1 MSKFLIILFIALL
14 FFIFSFIIWNYN
26 IVLGIMLILVITV
39 CIIQSVKQCNQKI
52 LEDPTE
58 VICIST
64 IYSRQSHPVTSST
77 ISYYNHC
84 ISNTTYTSCTIMS
97 TSTILTFSFPTQIT
111 STIPITLTIPI
122 TPIKS

>member
-14 FFIFSFIIWNYN
+14 FCIFSFIIWNYN
-26 IVLGIMLILVITV
+26 IGIILILVITV

-64 IYSRQSHPVTSST
+64 ISRSITSSST

-84 ISNTTYTSCTIMS
+84 ISKTTYTSCTMS
-97 TSTILTFSFPTQIT
+97 TSTIPTFSFFI
-111 STIPITLTIPI
+111 SY
-122 TPIKS
+122 SDYFDYSYYFDYSDNSF